1 MKLTR
6 RDFATVLAPAAALAG
21 SSAARPNAPPDPP
34 AEGDALLESARAR
47 IKANGAILGEQDIP
61 MDTEPAFQFKA

>member
-21 SSAARPNAPPDPP
+21 SPEVSRAAPPDPQS
-34 AEGDALLESARAR
+34 AGDGLLESARAR
-47 IKANGAILGEQDIP
+47 MKANVAALDEQAVP
-61 MDTEPAFQFKA
+61 MDTAPAFQFKA

>member
-21 SSAARPNAPPDPP
+21 TPALPQSTLFKSQAAS
-34 AEGDALLESARAR
+34 DALLAAARAR
-47 IKANGAILGEQDIP
+47 RKASGAILDEQAVP
-61 MDTEPAFQFKA
+61 MDTAPAFQFKA